1 MKKYCRITT
10 IRYAAYLGINLIAAI
25 CQVAIALI
33 IQVTI
38 DTAGAGDRS
47 RFRQIII
54 FTCVFLLC
62 YFFTYYIRNVYTQKL
77 ADDFIAVLREKLY
90 GKIMERSYEKFRQRP
105 VSDYLSLL
113 TNDIHIYQE
122 GAVKSRLLVVQNLIS
137 LLVVTISLTAASP
150 GITLVVAV
158 CTAGIYLT
166 PQIINRKIKK
176 TQGEVSQKLASMT
189 EYSENHLEGFYTIL
203 TFFHQ
208 TKSREQFQKRNRE
221 YNHRKI
227 LLDKLMGKSETL
239 SMGMSVGTELLVLFL
254 SAGMVMAGTMT
265 VGTLVAVMQLT
276 GAFVQPL
283 TLIMQNIPRITAGKA
298 LEERFRAVLEE
309 RNNREDQKIPVTFKK
324 EIRISGLKF
333 SYGNGKEVLSGVD
346 FTFERGKKYA
356 LTGESGSGKTTLINL
371 LNGIYPYS
379 AGLISV
385 DGRKIGQQGALGYR
399 SLFATAGQ
407 NVFLFNTTILENITL
422 MEEPE
427 QKQLKEA
434 CRISGLEEI
443 LSAFPQGI
451 DTKITDNGAGLSGGQ
466 KQKIALARALYHKKP
481 VLILDEGTSAI
492 DKKSAAQME
501 AELLKTEGLTLL
513 AITHDIRSP
522 LLAEYDKILYMRQG
536 KIEESGTY
544 EELCRKG
551 KAFAE
556 FVKLV

>member
-1 MKKYCRITT
+1 
-10 IRYAAYLGINLIAAI
+10 
-25 CQVAIALI
+25 
-33 IQVTI
+33 
-38 DTAGAGDRS
+38 
-47 RFRQIII
+47 
-54 FTCVFLLC
+54 
-62 YFFTYYIRNVYTQKL
+62 
-77 ADDFIAVLREKLY
+77 
-90 GKIMERSYEKFRQRP
+90 
-105 VSDYLSLL
+105 
-113 TNDIHIYQE
+113 
-122 GAVKSRLLVVQNLIS
+122 
-137 LLVVTISLTAASP
+137 
-150 GITLVVAV
+150 
-158 CTAGIYLT
+158 
-166 PQIINRKIKK
+166 
-176 TQGEVSQKLASMT
+176 
-189 EYSENHLEGFYTIL
+189 
-203 TFFHQ
+203 
-208 TKSREQFQKRNRE
+208 
-221 YNHRKI
+221 
-227 LLDKLMGKSETL
+227 
-239 SMGMSVGTELLVLFL
+239 MGMSVGTELLVLFL

-309 RNNREDQKIPVTFKK
+309 GNNREAQKTPVTFKK

-346 FTFERGKKYA
+346 FIFEKGKKYA

-385 DGRKIGQQGALGYR
+385 DGRKIGQQEALGYR

-427 QKQLKEA
+427 QEQLKEA

-443 LSAFPQGI
+443 LSAFPQGF
-451 DTKITDNGAGLSGGQ
+451 DTKIMDNGAGLSGGQ